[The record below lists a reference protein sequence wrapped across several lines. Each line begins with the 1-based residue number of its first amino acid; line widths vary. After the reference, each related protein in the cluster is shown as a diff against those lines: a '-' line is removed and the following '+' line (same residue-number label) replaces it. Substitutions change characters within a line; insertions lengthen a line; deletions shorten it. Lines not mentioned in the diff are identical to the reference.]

1 MGNVIELAAS
11 KRDPFR
17 FPITFTVSP
26 TAQIVLYYYL
36 SRYNLFFC
44 NTLRRLLCGKK
55 QTATRFFSWIMLND
69 IDTDCYKCR
78 RAQNVWRC
86 WKLWLE
92 MLDDTVW
99 KMGQGHGR
107 SFTHS
112 KKIDHEIQSWTWFTI
127 GIKSKCM
134 I

>member
-55 QTATRFFSWIMLND
+55 QTATSFFLRDHVQD
-69 IDTDCYKCR
+69 IDTNCYKMR
-78 RAQNVWRC
+78 Q
-86 WKLWLE
+86 
-92 MLDDTVW
+92 
-99 KMGQGHGR
+99 
-107 SFTHS
+107 
-112 KKIDHEIQSWTWFTI
+112 I
-127 GIKSKCM
+127 
-134 I
+134 